1 MGGWLEK
8 LKLRLT
14 SAKVEVEFE
23 AELLIF
29 YLIFFPCLAMWVGGM
44 DGGGEGG
51 GLGSPKKDYVMFEW
65 LHDELK
71 KNCIINQLLYI

>member
-1 MGGWLEK
+1 MAFSDPELYFFGQVGGWLEK

-29 YLIFFPCLAMWVGGM
+29 YLIFFPCLAMWVGGWAAWM
-44 DGGGEGG
+44 GGGEGG
-51 GLGSPKKDYVMFEW
+51 GLGSP
-65 LHDELK
+65 
-71 KNCIINQLLYI
+71 